1 VLVIYVVFH
10 EHYFDFNVSVASP
23 INCDVG
29 ALVSFL
35 NLAYNEYI
43 IDVSLKIHRVLLF
56 FVFDY
61 IDVGIGEGG
70 VRSSGD
76 GVGFKTNHSRL
87 VDEKLGE
94 DEEELLQVETH
105 G

>member
-1 VLVIYVVFH
+1 M
-10 EHYFDFNVSVASP
+10 
-23 INCDVG
+23 
-29 ALVSFL
+29 FL
-35 NLAYNEYI
+35 WRFI
-43 IDVSLKIHRVLLF
+43 GFSF
-56 FVFDY
+56 FVVDY

-76 GVGFKTNHSRL
+76 GVGSKTNHSRL
-87 VDEKLGE
+87 VDKKLGE